1 MDGDKRR
8 KEIMEILSRETSPVS
23 GSELAKCVGVSRQ
36 VVVQDIALLRAENKE
51 IMSTNKG
58 YLLYKPPQGTE
69 KTHVRVFRTN
79 HDMEHILD
87 ELYTVVDF
95 GGRVLDVSIEHA
107 LYGQIS
113 VDLIIN
119 NRLDAAEFV
128 GQMAMTKD
136 QPLKVLTGGCHYH
149 TVAADSEK
157 NLDIIEVELQRKG
170 YLA

>member
-8 KEIMEILSRETSPVS
+8 EMIMEILTRETSPVS
-23 GSELAKCVGVSRQ
+23 GTELAKCVGVSRQ

-58 YLLYKPPQGTE
+58 YLLYHPLQGKE
-69 KTHVRVFRTN
+69 KAYVRVFRTN
-79 HDMEHILD
+79 HDTEHTLD
-87 ELYTVVDF
+87 ELNTVVDY

-128 GQMAMTKD
+128 SQMTTTKD
-136 QPLKVLTGGCHYH
+136 QPLKSLTGGCHYH

-157 NLDIIEVELQRKG
+157 NLDIIEMELKRKG
-170 YLA
+170 YLV